1 MKAAGPPV
9 PPCHPTQSAP
19 NKDDCT
25 KPSCIFIDSLTPP
38 LEAAKLD
45 VAAVPCELP
54 FIAMSIGIQPS
65 LLKAPTF
72 RVAMFTLHD
81 RVVTFHQFLI

>member
-1 MKAAGPPV
+1 M
-9 PPCHPTQSAP
+9 
-19 NKDDCT
+19 
-25 KPSCIFIDSLTPP
+25 
-38 LEAAKLD
+38 D

-54 FIAMSIGIQPS
+54 FIAVSIGIQPS
-65 LLKAPTF
+65 LVKAPTF